1 MLQDHDSFNSNN
13 LREYRGGASSPSD
26 GLGDQLSAQKIL
38 FRVPDAAQLAASQA
52 AIGMELLD
60 QDMEAFEAAEA
71 IDNQDPSQQLLR
83 PIPIQKGLSSVLTP
97 LSNQNVIAAQKNL
110 SNSK

>member
-1 MLQDHDSFNSNN
+1 
-13 LREYRGGASSPSD
+13 
-26 GLGDQLSAQKIL
+26 
-38 FRVPDAAQLAASQA
+38 
-52 AIGMELLD
+52 MELLD

-83 PIPIQKGLSSVLTP
+83 PNPLQKGLSSVLTP

-110 SNSK
+110 SNNKQW